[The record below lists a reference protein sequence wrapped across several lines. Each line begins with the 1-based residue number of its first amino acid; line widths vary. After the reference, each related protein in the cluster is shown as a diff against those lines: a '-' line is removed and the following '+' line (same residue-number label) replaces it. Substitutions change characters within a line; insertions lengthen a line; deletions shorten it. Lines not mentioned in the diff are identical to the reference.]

1 VLAGSCVVHTET
13 RQTAVRT
20 RVRSAKVGIMK
31 IGPRVKVGLGVFLV
45 LGLLAAWQG
54 FRFWWYHAY
63 STGERTGVVRK
74 MSVKGTPLC
83 KYAEGELALTGSM
96 PGQNVEVFTFSV
108 DHHADSDPIMKQIRE
123 AERSGSR
130 VTLKYRQ
137 DLKSWWRCTPH
148 EYFIT
153 AVEK

>member
-1 VLAGSCVVHTET
+1 
-13 RQTAVRT
+13 
-20 RVRSAKVGIMK
+20 MK
-31 IGPRVKVGLGVFLV
+31 IGPRVKIGLGIFAVV
-45 LGLLAAWQG
+45 ALLAAWQG
-54 FRFWWYHAY
+54 LRFWWYHGY

-108 DHHADSDPIMKQIRE
+108 DNQHESNPIMKQLKE
-123 AERSGSR
+123 AERTSSR
-130 VTLKYRQ
+130 VTLHYRQ

-153 AVEK
+153 SVEK